1 MERTFVNDETPA
13 RGEASARQKA
23 VLGLQYFLYFGVMGV
38 YLPYFNLY
46 GYHLGLSGFEVGV
59 LSSLR
64 SVAWVLFPLAWGAL
78 ADRTGRRRAILLL
91 CHGAS
96 TTAWAGFLFTER
108 FAPMACLMVIY
119 AMFYAP
125 IISFLEAAS
134 LEVLGREKSAYGRV
148 RLWGSI
154 SFIAMVLLFGLLIDA
169 SSERIVVVAIAWGSL
184 AMWLAAL
191 GLPRESP
198 RQASPP
204 RDALRGLLRGE
215 TVVFLASAFLM
226 LVSHGAYYGFFSIHL
241 AAQGRSTVFI
251 GAAWA
256 LASAAEIAAMTASP
270 ALFRRFSLERVL
282 LVAFSAAVLRWGMLS
297 VTVSTAALLVSQLL
311 HALTYGAFHMASIL
325 YMDRLSPPGGKN
337 LGQALNNAFT
347 YGLGLMAG
355 FLLQGALFTRVG
367 SFGLFAVSAWIAL
380 VGGLLFG
387 LFQARARR
395 SREGTRR
402 QEFTPPTPRAGDGR
416 GRRRP

>member
-1 MERTFVNDETPA
+1 MNWKISPGRETA
-13 RGEASARQKA
+13 VRRKA
-23 VLGLQYFLYFGVMGV
+23 ILGLQYFLYFGVLGI

-64 SVAWVLFPLAWGAL
+64 SVAWVLFPLLWGAL
-78 ADRTGRRRAILLL
+78 ADRTGRRRAIVLL
-91 CHGAS
+91 CHAAS
-96 TTAWAGFLFTER
+96 TAAWAGFLFTER
-108 FAPMACLMVIY
+108 FAVMAVLMVLY

-134 LEVLGREKSAYGRV
+134 LEVLGREKNAYGRV

-154 SFIAMVLLFGLLIDA
+154 SFIAMVLLFGLLIDV
-169 SSERIVVVAIAWGSL
+169 STERVVVVAVAWGSC
-184 AMWLAAL
+184 AMALAAL

-198 RQASPP
+198 HRLPQPP
-204 RDALRGLLRGE
+204 GAVRRLLRGE
-215 TVVFLASAFLM
+215 VLVFLASAFLM
-226 LVSHGAYYGFFSIHL
+226 LASHGAYYGFFSIHL

-256 LASAAEIAAMTASP
+256 LASAAEIVAMTAST

-282 LVAFSAAVLRWGMLS
+282 LGAFAAAVLRWAMLS
-297 VTVSTAALLVSQLL
+297 VTASTAALLASQIL

-325 YMDRLSPPGGKN
+325 YMDRLAPPGGKN
-337 LGQALNNAFT
+337 LGQALNNALT

-355 FLLQGALFTRVG
+355 FFLQGALFARVG

-380 VGGLLFG
+380 AGGLLFG
-387 LFQARARR
+387 LYVYAAGDRR
-395 SREGTRR
+395 GGGRVAAAETQREGPVA
-402 QEFTPPTPRAGDGR
+402 QGR
-416 GRRRP
+416 